1 MIRRGYELGLLQ
13 AEMAAWRAFRR
24 DRGATSHAYDEAKAL
39 IVFETIPTFAAE
51 ANFLLAQ
58 TQKRQERAS

>member
-13 AEMAAWRAFRR
+13 AEMAAWAFRR
-24 DRGATSHAYDEAKAL
+24 DRGATSHAFDEAKAL
-39 IVFETIPTFAAE
+39 IVFETIPAFAAE
-51 ANFLLAQ
+51 AKFLLAQ